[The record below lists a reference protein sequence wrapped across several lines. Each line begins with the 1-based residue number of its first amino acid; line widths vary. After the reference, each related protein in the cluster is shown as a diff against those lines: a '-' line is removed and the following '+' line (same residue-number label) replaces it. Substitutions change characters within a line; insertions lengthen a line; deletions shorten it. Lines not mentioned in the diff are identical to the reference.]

1 MMVCS
6 GRMDKSQRLA
16 LGQKAAIVVQPS
28 WPILRT
34 LLAVVMEA
42 AVQLETVVENLEQ
55 INREQGDVDDAAQ
68 DVAPES
74 KTPEG
79 KDHCAEAANE
89 KGGHP
94 NYCACNLPSH
104 RATAKTVVVKQ
115 ALPGHQKEVCCI
127 SAEVGYA
134 SQNSRTPG

>member
-1 MMVCS
+1 MMVSS

-79 KDHCAEAANE
+79 KDHCAEAAN
-89 KGGHP
+89 
-94 NYCACNLPSH
+94 
-104 RATAKTVVVKQ
+104 
-115 ALPGHQKEVCCI
+115 
-127 SAEVGYA
+127 
-134 SQNSRTPG
+134 